1 MISADL
7 FLCGQDADCQR
18 RFLLFSRIPCEN
30 PAVLVCLLD
39 VKVATKVPGVH
50 SATLEIDET
59 NVDDE
64 SGWFILLFHYD
75 HEQRV
80 RE

>member
-1 MISADL
+1 MRKSSSSRLSTGRKSRNKSA
-7 FLCGQDADCQR
+7 R
-18 RFLLFSRIPCEN
+18 
-30 PAVLVCLLD
+30 
-39 VKVATKVPGVH
+39 
-50 SATLEIDET
+50 SAFGNASPVQTEIDET